1 MANKIKFENSKSPV
15 RRSQKRRTLHIF
27 IFIAIVAVCIFG
39 FFRLNKDGIV
49 NVDSNSGTFT
59 VKRGDLDI
67 SVTESG
73 DIKAIKSTVI
83 KSEVERRT
91 AIVTIVPEG
100 TIITPQD
107 VNEGKVLVE
116 LDSSELTEQ
125 LPQREIEFAAAEASH
140 AESQEAYQIQIK
152 QNESDIAAAEL
163 KVKFA
168 LMDLQKYLGAN
179 VAQIVIDNMNSE
191 PNSSIDMEYLL
202 SNIDTKDP
210 NSGSEASQ
218 KLMDLN
224 GSITLAQQNL
234 EKATYTLTWTKK
246 LFEKEYVAETEL
258 REHELQKTKNEIDK
272 DKANIALNLF
282 KLYEFPKQ
290 VQQLLSDYKEADLE
304 LERTRARARS
314 QLSQAKAKLASAEA
328 SLRLRKERLE
338 QVKKELEA
346 CIIKA
351 PAPGQVVY
359 SSSTERWSRYQI
371 EPGAEI
377 PRGYKIIEL
386 PDTSKMKVEIKINE
400 VWIDKV
406 QIDQKAKIIVSAFPD
421 KVFEGKVLKKAP
433 LADQK
438 YNWEPDVKVYTTDVS
453 IEGSYDFI
461 KTGMTAK
468 VTIIIDEL
476 KDVLQVPIQSVVT
489 ENDQT
494 KVCYLMT
501 NGKPTKCQ
509 VETGLFN
516 DDFVEIKS
524 GLNEGDNVLLNPP
537 RWASLDKTEK
547 QTTQDSN
554 DTETTPDAN
563 DTKTEPTAPDA
574 NDVKKTFDV
583 NDTKTTPD
591 ANDTKTE
598 STAPDAN
605 DVKKTPDVNDTKII
619 PDTNDTTSS
628 ET

>member
-1 MANKIKFENSKSPV
+1 MVVKTKFENSKLPV
-15 RRSQKRRTLHIF
+15 RPGKKRQSLKIF
-27 IFIAIVAVCIFG
+27 FFIAIGAVCVFG
-39 FFRLNKDGIV
+39 FFRIKIGGTI

-59 VKRGDLDI
+59 VKCGDLDI

-116 LDSSELTEQ
+116 LDTSELTEQ
-125 LPQREIEFAAAEASH
+125 LPQREIEYAAAESSF
-140 AESQEAYQIQIK
+140 AEAQEAHQIQIK
-152 QNESDIAAAEL
+152 QNESDVTSAEL

-168 LMDLQKYLGAN
+168 LMDLQKYLGAKI
-179 VAQIVIDNMNSE
+179 AQTMIDKLNAD
-191 PNSSIDMEYLL
+191 PNSDIDMIYLL
-202 SNIDTKDP
+202 SQIDINDP

-224 GSITLAQQNL
+224 GNITLAQQNL
-234 EKATYTLTWTKK
+234 EKASYTLEWTEK

-258 REHELQKTKNEIDK
+258 REHRLQKTKNEIDK
-272 DKANIALNLF
+272 EKANIALNLF
-282 KLYEFPKQ
+282 KQYEFPKQ
-290 VQQLLSDYKEADLE
+290 VEQLLSNYKEAELE

-314 QLSQAKAKLASAEA
+314 QLAQAKAKLASAEA

-346 CIIKA
+346 CTIKA

-359 SSSTERWSRYQI
+359 SSSTERYSRYQI

-400 VWIDKV
+400 VWIDKI

-433 LADQK
+433 LADQT

-453 IEGSYDFI
+453 IEGAYDFI

-468 VTIIIDEL
+468 VTITIDEL

-489 ENDQT
+489 DNDQT
-494 KVCYLMT
+494 KVCYMLI
-501 NGKPTKCQ
+501 NGKPTKCK

-524 GLNEGDNVLLNPP
+524 GLKEGDNILLNPP

-547 QTTQDSN
+547 QTTPDSN

-563 DTKTEPTAPDA
+563 DVKT
-574 NDVKKTFDV
+574 
-583 NDTKTTPD
+583 
-591 ANDTKTE
+591 
-598 STAPDAN
+598 
-605 DVKKTPDVNDTKII
+605 TPDVNDTKII
-619 PDTNDTTSS
+619 PDTNDTKTSP